1 MKNNFSSDIF
11 SLKEKMK
18 DLMLLVKHQLTECK
32 AAFLTQDKA
41 IAEEIRVKEKMVNN
55 MELEI
60 DRACE
65 NILAL
70 YQPVAIDLRF
80 ILASIKI
87 NSDLERLGDHAD
99 GIAKYILQVNE
110 SFSEEELKEIRFEEM
125 FDTALMM
132 IDLSMRAFLKE
143 DTNLSRE
150 VFLID
155 QTMNEINIEAPKK
168 TAGFI
173 KSNTSKTYEYMYLLS
188 IIRKLERVGDLC
200 KNISEEVIFY
210 LEAKVLK
217 HQKDQ
222 ID

>member
-1 MKNNFSSDIF
+1 MKNNFSSDIL

-32 AAFLTQDKA
+32 TAFLTQDKA

-87 NSDLERLGDHAD
+87 NSDLERMGDHAD

-110 SFSEEELKEIRFEEM
+110 SFSEKELKEIRFEEM

-150 VFLID
+150 TFLID

-168 TAGFI
+168 TAVFI
-173 KSNTSKTYEYMYLLS
+173 KANTSKTYEYMYLLS

-217 HQKDQ
+217 HQKNQ
-222 ID
+222 VN

>member
-1 MKNNFSSDIF
+1 MRNNFSSDIF

-18 DLMLLVKHQLTECK
+18 DLMLLIKHQLTECK
-32 AAFLTQDKA
+32 AAFLAQDKST
-41 IAEEIRVKEKMVNN
+41 AEEIRVKEKMVNN

-87 NSDLERLGDHAD
+87 NSDLERMGDHAD

-110 SFSEEELKEIRFEEM
+110 SFSKEELEDIRFEEM

-155 QTMNEINIEAPKK
+155 QTLNEINIEAPKK
-168 TAGFI
+168 TATFI